1 MTRLVWSLET
11 NSQLFVRCLACLEP
25 LVVVLEDIIKTMHN
39 EKFMAE
45 LFKPHHMY
53 SNIST
58 RQIFDRLAHSS
69 IMRLNTNSM
78 DKVRDCLRVV
88 VFVFVLENGWGCARK
103 LMCVSM

>member
-1 MTRLVWSLET
+1 M
-11 NSQLFVRCLACLEP
+11 A

-78 DKVRDCLRVV
+78 DKVRAFVCVFLFMLESGCLSKLTILVV
-88 VFVFVLENGWGCARK
+88 ALRFDAHGLQVPDPVVLVRR
-103 LMCVSM
+103 

>member
-1 MTRLVWSLET
+1 M
-11 NSQLFVRCLACLEP
+11 
-25 LVVVLEDIIKTMHN
+25 LEDIIKTMHN

-53 SNIST
+53 SNVST

-78 DKVRDCLRVV
+78 DKVRLLCP
-88 VFVFVLENGWGCARK
+88 
-103 LMCVSM
+103 S